1 LKEQHHFE
9 EALKNVCRCLSNCIN
24 STNDIKTV
32 VFADIAYNRTDLQ
45 KKWFPFIQ
53 EGNLNTLQV
62 FELISGINQK
72 CTTAIKRQR

>member
-1 LKEQHHFE
+1 M
-9 EALKNVCRCLSNCIN
+9 
-24 STNDIKTV
+24 KTV

-62 FELISGINQK
+62 LDWISDIN
-72 CTTAIKRQR
+72 KRSSVALRQQREEEKRRKVE

>member
-1 LKEQHHFE
+1 M
-9 EALKNVCRCLSNCIN
+9 
-24 STNDIKTV
+24 KTV

-62 FELISGINQK
+62 LDWISDIN
-72 CTTAIKRQR
+72 KRSTVALRKQREEEKRRKVE